1 MSLVVELQ
9 KGWRVGMLLLQMNV
23 VNFRLFRGESTVL
36 TDVNLTGSDVI
47 LKSNFL
53 FSKNILPLISA
64 AYIRIGEQLREPL
77 SSDFPANI
85 SE

>member
-1 MSLVVELQ
+1 
-9 KGWRVGMLLLQMNV
+9 MLLLQMNV

-36 TDVNLTGSDVI
+36 TDVNLTGSGVI
-47 LKSNFL
+47 LKFNFQL
-53 FSKNILPLISA
+53 KNILPLISA

>member
-1 MSLVVELQ
+1 
-9 KGWRVGMLLLQMNV
+9 MLLLQMNV

-64 AYIRIGEQLREPL
+64 AYIRIGEQLHEPL